1 MRCLPSSLRPWL
13 LSLLAL
19 ASAPAWLAS
28 ARAGAQ
34 ELQPLQAVRDAAVA
48 ALQADTGAQ
57 AMVAPGLRLAA
68 CSQPLVA
75 KASGVAT
82 AEVRCPDTPGWR
94 LFVPVR
100 RKAPARAQAP
110 VAAALPSRAP
120 ALPGP
125 APAES
130 AMPAVTVKRGDPVV
144 LRAAIGGIEIRM
156 GGRALGPA
164 LAGGLVNVEN
174 ESSHRIVRGRLGQD
188 GTVEVVN

>member
-1 MRCLPSSLRPWL
+1 MPRLPSSLRPWL
-13 LSLLAL
+13 LSLLVL
-19 ASAPAWLAS
+19 ACAPAWLAT
-28 ARAGAQ
+28 ARAEGQ
-34 ELQPLQAVRDAAVA
+34 GLQALQAIRDAAVA
-48 ALQADTGAQ
+48 ALGADATAQ

-68 CSQPLVA
+68 CSQALVA
-75 KASGVAT
+75 TGSGAAT

-100 RKAPARAQAP
+100 RKAPSRTRAPQGGAAP
-110 VAAALPSRAP
+110 ATAAATAGTAP
-120 ALPGP
+120 AG
-125 APAES
+125 S
-130 AMPAVTVKRGDPVV
+130 AAPAVTVKRGDPVV

-174 ESSHRIVRGRLGQD
+174 ESSHRIVRGRLGPD